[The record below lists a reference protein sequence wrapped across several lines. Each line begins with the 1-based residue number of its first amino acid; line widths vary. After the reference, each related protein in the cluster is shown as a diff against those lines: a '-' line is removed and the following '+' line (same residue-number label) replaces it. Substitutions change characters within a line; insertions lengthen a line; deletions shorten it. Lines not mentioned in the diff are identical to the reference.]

1 MTLSLFT
8 RRAALASCLALAA
21 ALALPAGARAA
32 EITIF
37 AAASLKNA
45 LDEIAADWSA
55 ETGNTAT
62 ISYGSSGTLAKQ
74 IIEGAPADLFISAA
88 SNWMDKLEEA
98 KLIDPASRVDLLG
111 NTLVLVAHGKDAAKV
126 EIGPGFD
133 LAGLLG
139 DNKLAMGLLDSVPA
153 GQYGKEALT
162 SLGIWPAV
170 EPKVAQV
177 ENVRAALALVA
188 TGEAPFGIV
197 YATDAHA
204 EPRVSVVG
212 TFPDDTHPPI
222 VYPVA
227 LTTQARPGSDFRE
240 SSPGSQPFPDY
251 GRRLAR
257 RARTSRSGSG
267 PPSPW
272 SSTRWPGRC

>member
-1 MTLSLFT
+1 MTLTLFT

-45 LDEIAADWSA
+45 LDEIAAGWSA
-55 ETGNTAT
+55 ETGNKAT

-197 YATDAHA
+197 YASDAVA
-204 EPRVSVVG
+204 GDAAGDAVSVVG
-212 TFPDDTHPPI
+212 VFPAESHKPI
-222 VYPVA
+222 VYPAAVA
-227 LTTQARPGSDFRE
+227 TGAKPEAAAFLETLKSE
-240 SSPGSQPFPDY
+240 
-251 GRRLAR
+251 
-257 RARTSRSGSG
+257 TSATVFAKQGFIV
-267 PPSPW
+267 PK
-272 SSTRWPGRC
+272 